1 MQAAVSQGQR
11 PYYRYYVLLIL
22 ILVYIFNFIDRQ
34 ILGILASPIKKELG
48 LSDQQ
53 LGLMGGMAFALF
65 YTALG
70 IPIALVADRKS
81 RTWIM
86 TGALT
91 IWSGFTALCGF
102 ATGFWQLFLCRLGV
116 GVGEAG
122 GVAPAYSLISD
133 YFPPQ
138 ERARAL
144 AAYSFGIPIGMAAG
158 VLFGGVIAHQ
168 IGWRWAF
175 IICGLAGLLL
185 APLFKL
191 TVREPVRG
199 GFDAKP
205 TQPIRA
211 DHSSEREPART
222 RTGRWFG
229 ISLASAAGA
238 LLGGLIAYLTDW
250 PWAIIISGLAGLLL
264 ALLFRLVTRAPERGG
279 VEGGGAVNVTTPGL
293 GDALTLLFQKPSFWL
308 LALGASC
315 SSILGYGLAFWLP
328 SFFERSHGL
337 ALVDRSIFYAG
348 ILFFGGMVGVW
359 LGGSLGDR
367 FGANDKGNYARVPAV
382 AFLVSLPFFIGGI
395 MSPSLPL
402 VFFLFVVPQALSLMW
417 LGPTLSAVQHL
428 VPATMRTTAS
438 AIFLFVNN
446 LIGIGFGTWFL
457 GVLSDYL
464 VPRYGANSLRYSI
477 LYGMVF
483 YLLAS
488 GLFFLAARRLNQD
501 WHRE

>member
-1 MQAAVSQGQR
+1 MPAAVPLPQGQR

-34 ILGILASPIKKELG
+34 ILGILASSIKTELG

-91 IWSGFTALCGF
+91 IWSGFTALCGL
-102 ATGFWQLFLCRLGV
+102 ATGFWQLFSCRLGV

-144 AAYSFGIPIGMAAG
+144 AAYSFGIPIGMASG

-199 GFDAKP
+199 GFDA
-205 TQPIRA
+205 R
-211 DHSSEREPART
+211 PA
-222 RTGRWFG
+222 G
-229 ISLASAAGA
+229 ILPPAA
-238 LLGGLIAYLTDW
+238 
-250 PWAIIISGLAGLLL
+250 
-264 ALLFRLVTRAPERGG
+264 
-279 VEGGGAVNVTTPGL
+279 PGL
-293 GDALTLLFQKPSFWL
+293 RDALALLFQKPSFWL

-382 AFLVSLPFFIGGI
+382 AFLISLPFFIGGI
-395 MSPSLPL
+395 ISPSLPL

-464 VPRYGANSLRYSI
+464 LPRYGTDSLRYSI
-477 LYGMVF
+477 LYGMGF

-488 GLFFLAARRLNQD
+488 ALFFLAARRLNRD
-501 WHRE
+501 WHREQ

>member
-34 ILGILASPIKKELG
+34 ILGILASAIKTELG

-158 VLFGGVIAHQ
+158 VLFGGLIAHQ

-199 GFDAKP
+199 GFDARP
-205 TQPIRA
+205 LGSQAT
-211 DHSSEREPART
+211 
-222 RTGRWFG
+222 
-229 ISLASAAGA
+229 AS
-238 LLGGLIAYLTDW
+238 
-250 PWAIIISGLAGLLL
+250 
-264 ALLFRLVTRAPERGG
+264 
-279 VEGGGAVNVTTPGL
+279 PGL
-293 GDALTLLFQKPSFWL
+293 GDALALLFQKPSFWL

-359 LGGSLGDR
+359 FGGSLGDR

-382 AFLVSLPFFIGGI
+382 AFLISLPFFIGGI

-464 VPRYGANSLRYSI
+464 VPRYGADSLRYSI
-477 LYGMVF
+477 LYGMGF